1 MIGNAETLLKYLF
14 NVDKNKIFEI
24 KEVKEK
30 RTLTANSYYQTLLTQ
45 LSMTLNIPREELH
58 ERYIK
63 ECSPCLLVP
72 LTKNKEPNRYFK
84 YYEYYKESELN
95 GIKADYYKVYLGT
108 SEMNSKEF
116 SILLNEVVED
126 CKMQGIPTLDDIR
139 INELIK
145 EMKM

>member
-1 MIGNAETLLKYLF
+1 MIGNAEQLLKYLF

-72 LTKNKEPNRYFK
+72 LTKNKEPSRYFK

-126 CKMQGIPTLDDIR
+126 CKIQGIPTLDDIK
-139 INELIK
+139 INKLIK
-145 EMKM
+145 EME

>member
-14 NVDKNKIFEI
+14 NVDKTKIFEI

-72 LTKNKEPNRYFK
+72 LTKNKEPSRYFK

-116 SILLNEVVED
+116 SILLSEVVED
-126 CKMQGIPTLDDIR
+126 CKTQGIPTLDDIR

>member
-1 MIGNAETLLKYLF
+1 
-14 NVDKNKIFEI
+14 
-24 KEVKEK
+24 
-30 RTLTANSYYQTLLTQ
+30 
-45 LSMTLNIPREELH
+45 MTLNIPREELH

-72 LTKNKEPNRYFK
+72 LTKNKEPSRYFK

-116 SILLNEVVED
+116 SILLSEVVED
-126 CKMQGIPTLDDIR
+126 CKTQGIPTLDDIR
-139 INELIK
+139 INELK
-145 EMKM
+145 YPGEQERPREGNKN

>member
-1 MIGNAETLLKYLF
+1 MIGNAEQLLKYLF

-72 LTKNKEPNRYFK
+72 LTKNKEPSRYFK

-126 CKMQGIPTLDDIR
+126 CKTQGIPTLDDIK

-145 EMKM
+145 EME

>member
-1 MIGNAETLLKYLF
+1 MIGNAEQLLKFLF

-72 LTKNKEPNRYFK
+72 LTKNKEPSRYFK

-126 CKMQGIPTLDDIR
+126 CKTQGIPTLDDIK
-139 INELIK
+139 INKLIE
-145 EMKM
+145 EME

>member
-14 NVDKNKIFEI
+14 NVDKTKVFEI

-72 LTKNKEPNRYFK
+72 LTKDKEPYRDWETDLIVTGK
-84 YYEYYKESELN
+84 
-95 GIKADYYKVYLGT
+95 
-108 SEMNSKEF
+108 
-116 SILLNEVVED
+116 
-126 CKMQGIPTLDDIR
+126 QTLS
-139 INELIK
+139 
-145 EMKM
+145 